1 MPPEPDQSSSSA
13 GDPPPPPSSSSSSQQ
28 QPTGRRLGFDEII
41 QYLTTNPLYCLTFF
55 TRLATLF
62 FTLLHIVPFLTNN
75 SSLSYYQKALLANG
89 ATSAIRLH
97 QRLPAFRLNREFMD
111 LLLAEDSCHYL
122 FFSLIFLSH
131 NPITL
136 VLLPLTLFA
145 SLHLTRS
152 VLTII
157 ETLEGSR
164 NLQNNL
170 SLFLARYTPVM
181 LQTVALS
188 EIFIMPVIILALIT
202 GMGSLMAPFLY
213 YRFIVLRYASRR
225 NPYSAQTFRQLRVTI
240 ETFAMR
246 PQCPNF
252 LRNVSFKL
260 INLTCR
266 LAPPRITV
274 SAPH

>member
-1 MPPEPDQSSSSA
+1 MPTEPNQST
-13 GDPPPPPSSSSSSQQ
+13 GETDPSSSSSSQQ
-28 QPTGRRLGFDEII
+28 QQQQQPAGRRLGFDEII
-41 QYLTTNPLYCLTFF
+41 HHVTTNPLYCLLFF
-55 TRLATLF
+55 TRMATLF
-62 FTLLHIVPFLTNN
+62 FTLLHIVPFLNNN

-97 QRLPAFRLNREFMD
+97 QRLPAFRLTREFMD
-111 LLLAEDSCHYL
+111 QLLAEDSCHYL

-136 VLLPLTLFA
+136 VLLPIFLFA
-145 SLHLTRS
+145 FLHLTRS
-152 VLTII
+152 VLTIV
-157 ETLEGSR
+157 EELGGSR
-164 NLQNNL
+164 NLLNSL
-170 SLFLARYTPVM
+170 SSFQSRYTPVM

-202 GMGSLMAPFLY
+202 GMGSIVAPFLY
-213 YRFIVLRYASRR
+213 YRFIILRYASRR

-246 PQCPNF
+246 PECPNF
-252 LRNVSFKL
+252 IRNISFKL
-260 INLTCR
+260 VHLTCR

-274 SAPH
+274 STPQ